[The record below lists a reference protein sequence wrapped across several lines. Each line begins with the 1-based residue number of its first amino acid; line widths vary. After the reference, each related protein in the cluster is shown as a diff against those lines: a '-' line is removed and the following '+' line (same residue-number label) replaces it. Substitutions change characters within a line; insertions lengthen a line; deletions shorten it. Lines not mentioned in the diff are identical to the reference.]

1 MVAIKEQEEKGG
13 TGKDNKIIKSFL
25 SGGIAGMCSKTL
37 VAPIERVKY
46 LFIVTL
52 C

>member
-1 MVAIKEQEEKGG
+1 MTAGEEQQDSK
-13 TGKDNKIIKSFL
+13 NHKILKSFL

-46 LFIVTL
+46 LFIVIH